1 MSATISTTGHIA
13 RINLAG
19 EFDFS
24 TQDDLNQAFENALNT
39 AAREIRINME
49 KTTFIDSSVIRMLL
63 KLRELAKQQ
72 KKSLTIENCNERI
85 FEIFTIGGFD
95 QIFDIRWTSWKP
107 RNLEETLVDMTENMI
122 ELKLV

>member
-39 AAREIRINME
+39 AAREIHINME

-95 QIFDIRWTSWKP
+95 QIFDIR
-107 RNLEETLVDMTENMI
+107 
-122 ELKLV
+122 